1 MSMKTVFVSLTG
13 NKRINLKQSDKTAK
27 CTSSDSWAEIYWS
40 RDTCPNFAKAI
51 ADFEADEQ
59 AWRDSCHKRYT
70 NITHPRDICLATFV
84 SFFNQDWS
92 KRKEPYSPTWSP
104 YFMNGPPKRS
114 NSKAFDDYARAR
126 LLQYRPGATPD
137 NVKGE
142 FETHAEAIDDYIE
155 NDVSCPTLLKQEV
168 RNSIIKAAL
177 NDAENEAGE
186 EDEGADETSD
196 EYESDGEDFPELHI
210 PEGGKWINSS
220 IVQL

>member
-114 NSKAFDDYARAR
+114 NSKAYDGI
-126 LLQYRPGATPD
+126 LEIKTP
-137 NVKGE
+137 
-142 FETHAEAIDDYIE
+142 
-155 NDVSCPTLLKQEV
+155 
-168 RNSIIKAAL
+168 
-177 NDAENEAGE
+177 
-186 EDEGADETSD
+186 
-196 EYESDGEDFPELHI
+196 
-210 PEGGKWINSS
+210 WI
-220 IVQL
+220 